1 MMITSRRNFITGCSV
16 LVGAAVAPAGV
27 FLPVSK
33 PILPRT
39 KALGLTDFSSLKGSL
54 FKADISGKPHH
65 FKLQKVVV
73 WPDPHRPENRHAG
86 LRTEQFS
93 LFFRGRKGVGQDT
106 YSFEHQELGLFS
118 MFIVPVG
125 RNYGDYAQYEAV
137 FSRLLPEG
145 VPT

>member
-1 MMITSRRNFITGCSV
+1 M

-65 FKLQKVVV
+65 FKLQKVVA
-73 WPDPHRPENRHAG
+73 WPDPHRPENRSAG
-86 LRTEQFS
+86 LSKT
-93 LFFRGRKGVGQDT
+93 FFLK
-106 YSFEHQELGLFS
+106 QEDDSGKEITDNF
-118 MFIVPVG
+118 
-125 RNYGDYAQYEAV
+125 
-137 FSRLLPEG
+137 
-145 VPT
+145 